1 MALLET
7 IGVASILPFM
17 AVLTNP
23 NLIETNIFLNKM
35 FNFSNIFGVNT
46 IQHFLFILGVAVF
59 ILLIIS
65 QTFKILT
72 TYAQVRFIN
81 MREYT
86 LGKRLLEGYIHQPYS
101 WF

>member
-1 MALLET
+1 MKIPKKLFFLLSRAEKIRAVLILILISIMALLET

-46 IQHFLFILGVAVF
+46 IQHFLLF
-59 ILLIIS
+59 
-65 QTFKILT
+65 
-72 TYAQVRFIN
+72 
-81 MREYT
+81 
-86 LGKRLLEGYIHQPYS
+86 
-101 WF
+101 